1 MDPAFYRDE
10 VVGTRVQGPIDYMVG
25 LSHRL
30 GTRVPPIVL
39 GAGATLLGQR
49 LFSPPSVKGWEEGE
63 AWITTANL
71 MQRGNLAGFV
81 LGVVKVEDVLSESDV
96 EAPEAA
102 EPPKSSGNPDEPGG
116 MGMDGAPAT
125 EKPAT
130 DKNGSR
136 PSGAADPAPPGER
149 RRLDRGKGKGG
160 GRGGGQAFAAL
171 RQAEASGWTASIN
184 FTARMAKAG
193 ARTDADV
200 ADRMLDDLLAIR
212 APDDT
217 RARMREFVARE
228 RAGSK
233 IQDGKLLDA
242 GGDAERLLR
251 RLAHLI
257 LSLPEAQLE

>member
-1 MDPAFYRDE
+1 
-10 VVGTRVQGPIDYMVG
+10 MVG

-30 GTRVPPIVL
+30 GARVPPIVL

-63 AWITTANL
+63 PWITTATL

-96 EAPEAA
+96 EVSEAT
-102 EPPKSSGNPDEPGG
+102 EPPKGSGNPDEPGG
-116 MGMDGAPAT
+116 MKDAPAT
-125 EKPAT
+125 EK
-130 DKNGSR
+130 NGSP
-136 PSGAADPAPPGER
+136 PSGAADSTAPGER
-149 RRLDRGKGKGG
+149 RRPDRGKGKGG

-193 ARTDADV
+193 ARTDADI
-200 ADRMLDDLLAIR
+200 ADRMLDGLLAIR

-217 RARMREFVARE
+217 RARMREFVALE
-228 RAGSK
+228 RTGSR
-233 IQDGKLLDA
+233 IQDGNLLDA
-242 GGDAERLLR
+242 GADAERLLR